1 MRFISL
7 YRIAKMALISF
18 WRNRWLSLAATLI
31 MALTLI
37 TISFFISLLFI
48 TNRTT
53 QTLQSKV
60 DMSVY
65 FEDTASKDQIFAIQ
79 NLLLSRSDIKNVDY
93 VSKEQALEIWKKRN
107 QDNAKIRDIISETDN
122 PLPRSLE
129 IKTEN
134 PEDLAKIDTMLS
146 SADYKPLIKEISY
159 KKNKDMIDRLVRITS
174 FIKLLGWSLSLVFVT
189 ISILIIYN
197 TIRLTIF
204 ARQEEIEI
212 MKLVGASDWYV
223 RGPFI
228 LEGMAYGVLAAIV
241 SSVIY
246 YFALRWSIPSTE
258 KYLNLSDL
266 SSSYI
271 GVNTMFIVFMQ
282 ILIGVF
288 LGVLCSIFA
297 IRKHLNRA
305 PS

>member
-1 MRFISL
+1 
-7 YRIAKMALISF
+7 MALISF